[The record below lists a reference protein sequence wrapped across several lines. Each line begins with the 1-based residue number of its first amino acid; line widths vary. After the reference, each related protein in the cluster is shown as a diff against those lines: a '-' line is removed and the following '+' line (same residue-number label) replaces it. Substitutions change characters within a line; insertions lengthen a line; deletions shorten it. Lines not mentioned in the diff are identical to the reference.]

1 MRGESRQFGVRVWA
15 CCALVGA
22 AGVAGLLGGLSVRVS
37 QGSQHVRTEL
47 SLSANEAIYFR
58 FPNSWHDTEAAPDE
72 DVQSPPAQSA
82 AAAEPAPAR
91 YAVASAGSMPVLF
104 NPKPTAEAVTVTPAE
119 EVATMAPPW
128 VLAAKAPLPRPRPKM
143 AALDSATAAAATPA
157 TPAAPAKQAAV
168 HKPAPKSNAVLNSTQ
183 LASIKRRLNLT
194 PDQERYWPAVE
205 AELRKMEYKKGPSG
219 DTRTAAIDTTKMDV
233 QGLRNAGFPLV
244 MSFSDDQRRELKSLA
259 HLLGLEGAMS
269 GL

>member
-1 MRGESRQFGVRVWA
+1 MLR
-15 CCALVGA
+15 
-22 AGVAGLLGGLSVRVS
+22 
-37 QGSQHVRTEL
+37 
-47 SLSANEAIYFR
+47 
-58 FPNSWHDTEAAPDE
+58 
-72 DVQSPPAQSA
+72 PPS
-82 AAAEPAPAR
+82 
-91 YAVASAGSMPVLF
+91 S
-104 NPKPTAEAVTVTPAE
+104 
-119 EVATMAPPW
+119 
-128 VLAAKAPLPRPRPKM
+128 
-143 AALDSATAAAATPA
+143 PA

-168 HKPAPKSNAVLNSTQ
+168 AHKPVAKSNAVLNPAQ
-183 LASIKRRLNLT
+183 LASIKRRLNLS

-233 QGLRNAGFPLV
+233 QGLRTAGFPLV